1 MDYTYSGNGV
11 GLYFTSSVISLQHST
26 LKVLPNP
33 KEEYASQ
40 EETNKFPEKKEGT
53 DDYTK

>member
-1 MDYTYSGNGV
+1 MDYTYWGNGV
-11 GLYFTSSVISLQHST
+11 GLYSASSVISLQHST

-40 EETNKFPEKKEGT
+40 EEANKFPEKKEGT
-53 DDYTK
+53 NDYTK